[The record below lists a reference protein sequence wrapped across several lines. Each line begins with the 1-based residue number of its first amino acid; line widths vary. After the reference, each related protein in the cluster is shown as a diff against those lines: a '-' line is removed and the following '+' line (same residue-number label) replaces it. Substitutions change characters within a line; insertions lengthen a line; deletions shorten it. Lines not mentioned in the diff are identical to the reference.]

1 MTETH
6 TPIAF
11 ALANALLGG
20 AMHYKLL
27 PHLWYTISS
36 TADCDVDCSNGI
48 SIHLPAN
55 FQHFL
60 FADMESID
68 VSGGATVTQN
78 PPNFTP
84 YSESRGEEW
93 TADLRIGHAAADAVA
108 AVCTLTLGDLAKG
121 GTLTDSNG
129 QSVELEAPHAYATGH
144 VDIADATEAGTIA
157 FGEHEAIEFEAQP
170 AEKAIGYIENTY
182 GRPEQDIGLYING
195 VHIIGSESGGD
206 SVSAWAG
213 FINDA
218 DCGVDAEVDS
228 ENESRINLT
237 AQVAGAAGNNITLKV
252 GEGMEY
258 SAYEASGPT
267 LTSGVDARTPQE
279 VVDALN
285 ASEDCPAVATLAHVE
300 AQDAKAVFTPLE
312 SYGPGQ
318 DYQLSIMENDAEVN
332 SWTWQAQEGDGVQEI
347 VAALNDDTGELWQ
360 NTRAVEASL
369 EDGKVVLRRLV
380 FHGAASNGYSV
391 RLDINTPFVESEE
404 TPIEGGRD
412 ESDTITLTAKE
423 YGVNDTIGVTGSLFS
438 DEDGMS
444 GGHGDYTVA
453 ELVTAISG
461 EFSDITPA
469 AGEAEGSIT
478 LTATTAG
485 KAANAITY
493 TATGC
498 FGSGITRQGSTT
510 RGKDA
515 VEQTDYKIYL
525 NGEEFS
531 GGGAPVAPTP
541 EPLGTTTTLL
551 HGHVYTLA
559 VAVDTD
565 LSALGVELYGTAE
578 LWIDYTAGS
587 VTWPTLWSWVD
598 GIVPTFTAGTR
609 YFVRVWSDGVAVIA
623 KLEYSYTNV

>member
-1 MTETH
+1 
-6 TPIAF
+6 
-11 ALANALLGG
+11 
-20 AMHYKLL
+20 MHYKLL

-68 VSGGATVTQN
+68 VSGEATVTQN
-78 PPNFTP
+78 PPSFTP

-93 TADLRIGHAAADAVA
+93 TADLRIGHPAADAVA
-108 AVCTLTLGDLAKG
+108 AVCTLTLGDLAQG

-129 QSVELEAPHAYATGH
+129 QSVELENPHKYADGW
-144 VDIADATEAGTIA
+144 VAMPDATAAGTIA
-157 FGEHEAIEFEAQP
+157 FGEHEAIEFEAKAAANASCYWPNEAGSIAVPPIQLRRLADPENP
-170 AEKAIGYIENTY
+170 AGEYEVLWESLEGYSTGEEFVAAFNS
-182 GRPEQDIGLYING
+182 EQGFAEAEITEHGYSDFLITAKGDYAGAEGNRLVIRNG
-195 VHIIGSESGGD
+195 TGDKTSQLSGGQ
-206 SVSAWAG
+206 
-213 FINDA
+213 N
-218 DCGVDAEVDS
+218 
-228 ENESRINLT
+228 
-237 AQVAGAAGNNITLKV
+237 
-252 GEGMEY
+252 
-258 SAYEASGPT
+258 
-267 LTSGVDARTPQE
+267 ARTPQE

-285 ASEDCPAVATLAHVE
+285 ASEDCPAVAVLAHVE

-312 SYGPGQ
+312 SYGPGL
-318 DYQLSIMENDAEVN
+318 DYQLSIMQNDAEVN
-332 SWTWQAQEGDGVQEI
+332 SWSWQAQEGDGVQEL
-347 VAALNDDTGELWQ
+347 VAALNDDTGQLWN
-360 NTRAVEASL
+360 NTRGVEASL
-369 EDGKVVLRRLV
+369 EDGKVVLRKLEA
-380 FHGAASNGYSV
+380 HGAASNGYSV
-391 RLDINTPFVESEE
+391 NLDVNPPFEESEE
-404 TPIEGGRD
+404 TPIQGGRD
-412 ESDTITLTAKE
+412 ECDTVTFTAKE
-423 YGVNDTIGVTGSLFS
+423 YGVNDTIVVTGSLFS
-438 DEDGMS
+438 DEMGMS

-469 AGEAEGSIT
+469 AGEAEGTIT

-515 VEQTDYKIYL
+515 VQQTDYKIYL

-531 GGGAPVAPTP
+531 GGGAPVAPVP

-559 VAVDTD
+559 VAGDTD
-565 LSALGVELYGTAE
+565 LSSLGVELYGTAE

-623 KLEYSYTNV
+623 ELKYSYTNA

>member
-1 MTETH
+1 
-6 TPIAF
+6 
-11 ALANALLGG
+11 
-20 AMHYKLL
+20 MHYKLL

-68 VSGGATVTQN
+68 VSGEATVTQN
-78 PPNFTP
+78 PPSFTP

-129 QSVELEAPHAYATGH
+129 QSVELENPHKHAEGWVALQ
-144 VDIADATEAGTIA
+144 DATAAGTIA

-170 AEKAIGYIENTY
+170 AVAASALLTMKDSIPEGIEFALAIGGEDLNSFSA
-182 GRPEQDIGLYING
+182 DN
-195 VHIIGSESGGD
+195 SEGWTLD
-206 SVSAWAG
+206 SLVSA
-213 FINDA
+213 INNA
-218 DCGVDAEVDS
+218 DNWPHAPEVEAS
-228 ENESRINLT
+228 EADGKCLLT
-237 AQVAGAAGNNITLKV
+237 AKSEYPGSAGNSLEV
-252 GEGMEY
+252 LALAY
-258 SAYEASGPT
+258 SPFTNPDTHLSG
-267 LTSGVDARTPQE
+267 GVDARTPQE

-285 ASEDCPAVATLAHVE
+285 ASEDCPAVATLDADE
-300 AQDAKAVFTPLE
+300 AGISF
-312 SYGPGQ
+312 
-318 DYQLSIMENDAEVN
+318 
-332 SWTWQAQEGDGVQEI
+332 
-347 VAALNDDTGELWQ
+347 
-360 NTRAVEASL
+360 
-369 EDGKVVLRRLV
+369 
-380 FHGAASNGYSV
+380 
-391 RLDINTPFVESEE
+391 
-404 TPIEGGRD
+404 
-412 ESDTITLTAKE
+412 TAKE
-423 YGVNDTIGVTGSLFS
+423 YGMNDAIVVTGSLFS

-453 ELVTAISG
+453 ELVTDISG

-469 AGEAEGSIT
+469 AGETEGTIT

-510 RGKDA
+510 HGKDA
-515 VEQTDYKIYL
+515 VGQTDYKIYL

-531 GGGAPVAPTP
+531 GGGAPAAPVP

-559 VAVDTD
+559 VSADTD

-587 VTWPTLWSWVD
+587 VTWTTGLWWAEGSAPTL
-598 GIVPTFTAGTR
+598 TAGKSYAIALR
-609 YFVRVWSDGVAVIA
+609 NDGV
-623 KLEYSYTNV
+623 KLRANVQYEDDTPAQS

>member
-1 MTETH
+1 
-6 TPIAF
+6 
-11 ALANALLGG
+11 
-20 AMHYKLL
+20 MHYKLL

-48 SIHLPAN
+48 SIHLPAH

-68 VSGGATVTQN
+68 VSGEATVTQN

-129 QSVELEAPHAYATGH
+129 QSVELENPHKHAEGWVAMP
-144 VDIADATEAGTIA
+144 DATAAGTIA

-170 AEKAIGYIENTY
+170 AVAASALLTMKDSIPDGIEFALAIGGEDLNSFSA
-182 GRPEQDIGLYING
+182 DN
-195 VHIIGSESGGD
+195 SEGWTLD
-206 SVSAWAG
+206 TLVSAINNADNWAHAPEVEASK
-213 FINDA
+213 A
-218 DCGVDAEVDS
+218 DGKCL
-228 ENESRINLT
+228 LT
-237 AQVAGAAGNNITLKV
+237 AKSEYPGTAGNSLEVIAFAYSPFTNPDTLL
-252 GEGMEY
+252 
-258 SAYEASGPT
+258 SG
-267 LTSGVDARTPQE
+267 GVDARTPQE

-285 ASEDCPAVATLAHVE
+285 ASEDCPAVAVLDVDVDKVGIILT
-300 AQDAKAVFTPLE
+300 
-312 SYGPGQ
+312 
-318 DYQLSIMENDAEVN
+318 
-332 SWTWQAQEGDGVQEI
+332 
-347 VAALNDDTGELWQ
+347 
-360 NTRAVEASL
+360 AVEL
-369 EDGKVVLRRLV
+369 
-380 FHGAASNGYSV
+380 
-391 RLDINTPFVESEE
+391 
-404 TPIEGGRD
+404 
-412 ESDTITLTAKE
+412 
-423 YGVNDTIGVTGSLFS
+423 GVNDTITITGSLF
-438 DEDGMS
+438 ENAEGMS
-444 GGHGDYTVA
+444 GGHGDYTVE

-469 AGEAEGSIT
+469 AGEAEGTIT

-531 GGGAPVAPTP
+531 GGGAPAAPVP

-559 VAVDTD
+559 VEADTD
-565 LSALGVELYGTAE
+565 LSALAVELYATAE

-587 VTWPTLWSWVD
+587 VDVSGWEWQEDAPDNWEAGKRYCIVLRND
-598 GIVPTFTAGTR
+598 GDT
-609 YFVRVWSDGVAVIA
+609 IA
-623 KLEYSYTNV
+623 TVNYVKETPAQS

>member
-1 MTETH
+1 
-6 TPIAF
+6 
-11 ALANALLGG
+11 
-20 AMHYKLL
+20 MHYKLL

-48 SIHLPAN
+48 SIHLPAH

-68 VSGGATVTQN
+68 VSGEATVTQN

-93 TADLRIGHAAADAVA
+93 TADLRIGHAAAEAVA
-108 AVCTLTLGDLAKG
+108 AVCTLTLGDLATG

-129 QSVELEAPHAYATGH
+129 QSVELENPLKYADGQ
-144 VDIADATEAGTIA
+144 VVMPDATAAGTIA
-157 FGEHEAIEFEAQP
+157 FGEHEAIEFE
-170 AEKAIGYIENTY
+170 EKAAANASCYWENETGSY
-182 GRPEQDIGLYING
+182 GLPPIQLRRLADPENPAGEYEVLWESLEAYGTDEEFVAAFNSEQEFAEAEISELEYNPFLITAKGDYAGAEGNRLVIAN
-195 VHIIGSESGGD
+195 GSEVYTRQLSGG
-206 SVSAWAG
+206 
-213 FINDA
+213 
-218 DCGVDAEVDS
+218 
-228 ENESRINLT
+228 
-237 AQVAGAAGNNITLKV
+237 Q
-252 GEGMEY
+252 
-258 SAYEASGPT
+258 
-267 LTSGVDARTPQE
+267 DARTPQE

-285 ASEDCPAVATLAHVE
+285 ASEDCPAVATL
-300 AQDAKAVFTPLE
+300 DA
-312 SYGPGQ
+312 
-318 DYQLSIMENDAEVN
+318 D
-332 SWTWQAQEGDGVQEI
+332 
-347 VAALNDDTGELWQ
+347 
-360 NTRAVEASL
+360 
-369 EDGKVVLRRLV
+369 
-380 FHGAASNGYSV
+380 
-391 RLDINTPFVESEE
+391 
-404 TPIEGGRD
+404 EGG
-412 ESDTITLTAKE
+412 IGFTAKE
-423 YGVNDTIGVTGSLFS
+423 YGVNDTIVVTGSLFS
-438 DEDGMS
+438 DAIGMRD
-444 GGHGDYTVA
+444 GHGDYTVA

-461 EFSDITPA
+461 EFSDIAPA
-469 AGEAEGSIT
+469 AGEAEGTIT

-515 VEQTDYKIYL
+515 VQQTDYKIYL

-531 GGGAPVAPTP
+531 GGGAPAAPVP
-541 EPLGTTTTLL
+541 EPLGTTTTML

-559 VAVDTD
+559 VSADTD

>member
-1 MTETH
+1 
-6 TPIAF
+6 
-11 ALANALLGG
+11 
-20 AMHYKLL
+20 MHYKLL

-68 VSGGATVTQN
+68 VSGEATVTQN
-78 PPNFTP
+78 PPSFTP

-108 AVCTLTLGDLAKG
+108 AVCTLTLGDLATG
-121 GTLTDSNG
+121 GTLTDSNR
-129 QSVELEAPHAYATGH
+129 QSVELENPHKYADGW
-144 VDIADATEAGTIA
+144 VAMPDATAAGTIA

-170 AEKAIGYIENTY
+170 AEKAIGYIENTG

-213 FINDA
+213 FINAA

-228 ENESRINLT
+228 ENERRINLT
-237 AQVAGAAGNNITLKV
+237 AHVAGAAGNNITLKV
-252 GEGMEY
+252 GEGVEY
-258 SAYEASGPT
+258 SAYEGSGPT

-279 VVDALN
+279 VLDALN
-285 ASEDCPAVATLAHVE
+285 ASEDCPAVATL
-300 AQDAKAVFTPLE
+300 DAGE
-312 SYGPGQ
+312 
-318 DYQLSIMENDAEVN
+318 DA
-332 SWTWQAQEGDGVQEI
+332 
-347 VAALNDDTGELWQ
+347 
-360 NTRAVEASL
+360 
-369 EDGKVVLRRLV
+369 
-380 FHGAASNGYSV
+380 
-391 RLDINTPFVESEE
+391 INF
-404 TPIEGGRD
+404 
-412 ESDTITLTAKE
+412 TAKE
-423 YGVNDTIGVTGSLFS
+423 YGVNDTIVVTGSLFS
-438 DEDGMS
+438 DEIGMS

-469 AGEAEGSIT
+469 AGETEGTIT

-498 FGSGITRQGSTT
+498 FGSGTTRQGSTT

-531 GGGAPVAPTP
+531 GGGAPAAPVP

-559 VAVDTD
+559 VEADTD

-578 LWIDYTAGS
+578 LWVDYSAGS
-587 VTWPTLWSWVD
+587 VDWTGIWWAEGSAPTLEAGKSYAIALRND
-598 GIVPTFTAGTR
+598 GR
-609 YFVRVWSDGVAVIA
+609 
-623 KLEYSYTNV
+623 KLRANVQYEDTTPAQS

>member
-1 MTETH
+1 
-6 TPIAF
+6 
-11 ALANALLGG
+11 
-20 AMHYKLL
+20 MHYKLL

-48 SIHLPAN
+48 SIHLPAH

-68 VSGGATVTQN
+68 VSGEATVTQN
-78 PPNFTP
+78 PPSFTP

-108 AVCTLTLGDLAKG
+108 AVCTLTLGDLATG

-144 VDIADATEAGTIA
+144 VDIADATAAGTIA
-157 FGEHEAIEFEAQP
+157 FGEHEAIRFEAKAAANASCNLIDEAGTWGQEPIQLRSLADPENP
-170 AEKAIGYIENTY
+170 AGEYVVLWEAEGSFNTDEDFIAAFNS
-182 GRPEQDIGLYING
+182 EQDFAEAEIVLIEEIAYFHITAKGDYAGAEGNRIVVTNG
-195 VHIIGSESGGD
+195 E
-206 SVSAWAG
+206 
-213 FINDA
+213 
-218 DCGVDAEVDS
+218 EYY
-228 ENESRINLT
+228 T
-237 AQVAGAAGNNITLKV
+237 AQLAGGV
-252 GEGMEY
+252 G
-258 SAYEASGPT
+258 
-267 LTSGVDARTPQE
+267 ARTPQE

-285 ASEDCPAVATLAHVE
+285 ASEDCPAVATL
-300 AQDAKAVFTPLE
+300 DA
-312 SYGPGQ
+312 
-318 DYQLSIMENDAEVN
+318 D
-332 SWTWQAQEGDGVQEI
+332 
-347 VAALNDDTGELWQ
+347 
-360 NTRAVEASL
+360 
-369 EDGKVVLRRLV
+369 
-380 FHGAASNGYSV
+380 
-391 RLDINTPFVESEE
+391 
-404 TPIEGGRD
+404 EGG
-412 ESDTITLTAKE
+412 IGFTAKE
-423 YGVNDTIGVTGSLFS
+423 YGVNDTIVVTGSLFS
-438 DEDGMS
+438 DEMGMS

-469 AGEAEGSIT
+469 AGETEGTIT

-498 FGSGITRQGSTT
+498 FGSGTTRQGSTT

-531 GGGAPVAPTP
+531 GGGAPAAPVP

-559 VAVDTD
+559 VAEDTD

-578 LWIDYTAGS
+578 LWVDYTAGS
-587 VTWPTLWSWVD
+587 VDVSGWEWQEDAPDNWEAGKRYCIVLRND
-598 GIVPTFTAGTR
+598 GDT
-609 YFVRVWSDGVAVIA
+609 IA
-623 KLEYSYTNV
+623 TVNYIKDTPAQS

>member
-1 MTETH
+1 
-6 TPIAF
+6 
-11 ALANALLGG
+11 
-20 AMHYKLL
+20 MHYKLL

-68 VSGGATVTQN
+68 VSGEATVTQN
-78 PPNFTP
+78 PPSFTP

-93 TADLRIGHAAADAVA
+93 TADLRIGHAAAEAVQ
-108 AVCTLTLGDLAKG
+108 AVCTLTLGDLATG

-129 QSVELEAPHAYATGH
+129 QSVELENPHKYAEGW
-144 VDIADATEAGTIA
+144 VAMPDATAAGTIA
-157 FGEHEAIEFEAQP
+157 FGEHEAIAFEAQP
-170 AEKAIGYIENTY
+170 AVAASALLAMKDSLPDSIEFGLAIGGEDLNSFSADNSEGWTLDSLVSAINNADNWTHA
-182 GRPEQDIGLYING
+182 PEVEASEANG
-195 VHIIGSESGGD
+195 KCQLTAKSEYPGSAGNSLEVLALAYSPFTNPDTHLSGGQ
-206 SVSAWAG
+206 
-213 FINDA
+213 N
-218 DCGVDAEVDS
+218 
-228 ENESRINLT
+228 
-237 AQVAGAAGNNITLKV
+237 
-252 GEGMEY
+252 
-258 SAYEASGPT
+258 
-267 LTSGVDARTPQE
+267 ARTPQE

-285 ASEDCPAVATLAHVE
+285 ASEDCPAVAVL
-300 AQDAKAVFTPLE
+300 DA
-312 SYGPGQ
+312 
-318 DYQLSIMENDAEVN
+318 D
-332 SWTWQAQEGDGVQEI
+332 
-347 VAALNDDTGELWQ
+347 
-360 NTRAVEASL
+360 
-369 EDGKVVLRRLV
+369 
-380 FHGAASNGYSV
+380 
-391 RLDINTPFVESEE
+391 
-404 TPIEGGRD
+404 EGGI
-412 ESDTITLTAKE
+412 SFTAKE
-423 YGVNDTIGVTGSLFS
+423 YGVNDTIVVTGSLFS
-438 DEDGMS
+438 DKMGMS

-469 AGEAEGSIT
+469 AGEAEGTIT

-531 GGGAPVAPTP
+531 GGGAHAAPVP

-551 HGHVYTLA
+551 HGHVYTLDVSA
-559 VAVDTD
+559 DTD

-587 VTWPTLWSWVD
+587 VTWTTGLWWAEGSAPTLE
-598 GIVPTFTAGTR
+598 AGKSYAIALR
-609 YFVRVWSDGVAVIA
+609 NDGV
-623 KLEYSYTNV
+623 KLRANVQYEDDTPAQS